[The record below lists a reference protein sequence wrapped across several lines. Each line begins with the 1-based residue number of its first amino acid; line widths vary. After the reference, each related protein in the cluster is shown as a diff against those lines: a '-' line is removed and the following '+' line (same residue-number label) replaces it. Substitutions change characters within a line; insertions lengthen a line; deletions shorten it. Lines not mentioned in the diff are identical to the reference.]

1 MDAVPSRSERRDL
14 WVPALALAALLPF
27 LNKAFSVDDTLFLK
41 LAQHLLTDPF
51 DFYGFDVNWY
61 GTSQPMHT
69 VTKNPPLA
77 GYVLAA
83 AGGLFGWSEWVLHT
97 VFLVPA
103 LASAW
108 ATTRLAR
115 RFTTRP
121 VLAGLLAV
129 ATPVFLVSSTSVM
142 CDMWMLAFWLG
153 ALLFWLRGA
162 ESPRSGDLWIGAGLA
177 ALAGV
182 TKYFAI
188 ALLPLFAVIAIL
200 WRVPARR
207 WLPPLVLPLGLWTGY
222 ELYTQALYDHD
233 GHGLLLDAVFF
244 ATSYRSAVTAPPLW
258 VRSLTGLVFAGG
270 CLFPALAFAPVA
282 WRARWL
288 AIPVA
293 VLAGLAVW
301 AKTTPGFQLVEFN
314 LEQISFEPWL
324 FELQYALLLLAGA
337 AVAGFALGDLARR
350 RDRESLLLACWL
362 GGTFVFATYVNWVNN
377 GRSNLPM
384 APCIGILIARRL
396 EALPDLRPLAVRVA
410 GGLSAVVALL
420 VAHGDAVWANT
431 ARRAA
436 HTIAE
441 RGMSLGTTYFQGH
454 WGFQWYMER
463 AGAKALDLD
472 RDQLAPGDHIVI
484 PASNTH
490 IFPPPDRVNEHIDLV
505 LNLDA
510 RHASPVIVMSKLSGV
525 GFYASEFGPLPFF
538 AAPLYPEKYLV
549 GRADAWI
556 DYQGVLGTHQNILEG
571 LPTELEDPGTNS
583 PPR

>member
-1 MDAVPSRSERRDL
+1 MNVAPSRSERREL
-14 WVPALALAALLPF
+14 WVPALAFAALLPF
-27 LNKAFSVDDTLFLK
+27 LNKAFAVDDTLFLK

-61 GTSQPMHT
+61 GTAQPMHT

-115 RFTTRP
+115 RFTKRP
-121 VLAGLLAV
+121 VLAGLLSL

-142 CDMWMLAFWLG
+142 CDTWMLAFWLG
-153 ALLFWLRGA
+153 ALLFWLRGLEA
-162 ESPRSGDLWIGAGLA
+162 KGSGDLWIGAGFA

-188 ALLPLFAVIAIL
+188 ALLPLLVVAALL
-200 WRVPARR
+200 WRARASR
-207 WLPPLVLPLGLWTGY
+207 WLPPLLLPLGVWAGY

-270 CLFPALAFAPVA
+270 CLFPALCFAPVA

-288 AIPVA
+288 ALALLVLGALVA
-293 VLAGLAVW
+293 W
-301 AKTTPGFQLVEFN
+301 AKATPGFQLVQFN
-314 LEQISFEPWL
+314 PDQIAFEPWL
-324 FELQYALLLLAGA
+324 FEAQYALLLGAGA
-337 AVAGFALGDLARR
+337 AVGGFVLADLVRR

-384 APCIGILIARRL
+384 APCIGILIARQLDLR
-396 EALPDLRPLAVRVA
+396 PNLRPLALRAAVA
-410 GGLSAVVALL
+410 ASAVVALL
-420 VAHGDAVWANT
+420 VCHADFVWANT

-436 HTIAE
+436 RTIAAN
-441 RGMSLGTTYFQGH
+441 GMSQGTTYFQGH
-454 WGFQWYMER
+454 WGFQWYMEQ

-472 RDQLAPGDHIVI
+472 RDQLAPYDHIVI

-505 LNLDA
+505 LDIDA
-510 RHASPVIVMSKLSGV
+510 HHESPLIVMSKQSGV

-538 AAPLYPEKYLV
+538 AAPLLPEKYLV
-549 GRADAWI
+549 GRANAWI
-556 DYQGVLGTHQNILEG
+556 DYQGVLRQHKNIVEG
-571 LPTELEDPGTNS
+571 LPTALED
-583 PPR
+583 